1 MSVGY
6 KKKTERKN
14 DLTSMQQAIRDRN
27 ARERKLKEQAALEA
41 EANALLKRADVM
53 LILNKPNTESWIA
66 LGKWQTLCRE
76 VIKAAKRS
84 GKRYVWND
92 WAVEGV
98 LRITGKQMQVA

>member
-1 MSVGY
+1 M
-6 KKKTERKN
+6 KRKEN
-14 DLTSMQQAIRDRN
+14 TKDLTSMQLAIRDRN
-27 ARERKLKEQAALEA
+27 ARERKLKEQAELEA
-41 EANALLKRADVM
+41 EAIALLKRADVM
-53 LILNKPNTESWIA
+53 LVLPKPNSESWIA